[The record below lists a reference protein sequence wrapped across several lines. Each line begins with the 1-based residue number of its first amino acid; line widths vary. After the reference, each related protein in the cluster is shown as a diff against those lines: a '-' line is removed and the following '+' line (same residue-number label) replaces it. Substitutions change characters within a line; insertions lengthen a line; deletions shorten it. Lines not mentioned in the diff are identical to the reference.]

1 MEKTETKQSKQEKQN
16 KTDKQDKPNLAPQAS
31 SVSQKSDQT
40 IESDSDTT
48 VSQAESST
56 GVVLEEIKEQSNAE
70 GEDGSDKGKSK
81 DVGDKIKVGD
91 RISVWYGRGKTL
103 QTYEA
108 KVSE

>member
-1 MEKTETKQSKQEKQN
+1 M
-16 KTDKQDKPNLAPQAS
+16 PQAS

-40 IESDSDTT
+40 IESDSDTA
-48 VSQAESST
+48 VSQADSST
-56 GVVLEEIKEQSNAE
+56 AVVLEEIKEQSNGE
-70 GEDGSDKGKSK
+70 GEDGGDKGKLK
-81 DVGDKIKVGD
+81 IADGDKIKVGD

>member
-1 MEKTETKQSKQEKQN
+1 MV
-16 KTDKQDKPNLAPQAS
+16 PQGS

-48 VSQAESST
+48 VSQGESST
-56 GVVLEEIKEQSNAE
+56 GVALEEIKEQSNPE
-70 GEDGSDKGKSK
+70 GEDGGDKGKSK
-81 DVGDKIKVGD
+81 NVSDKIKVGD